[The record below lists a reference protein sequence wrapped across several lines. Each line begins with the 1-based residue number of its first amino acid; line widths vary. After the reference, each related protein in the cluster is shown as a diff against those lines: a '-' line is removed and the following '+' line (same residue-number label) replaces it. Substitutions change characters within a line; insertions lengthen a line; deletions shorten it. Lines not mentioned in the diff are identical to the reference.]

1 MSYLEQLEKV
11 LDHITSIGIYVIR
24 RDTHEML
31 YFNDR
36 VRAVAPAVRI
46 GSVCHELWP
55 DTCSN
60 CPLLS
65 IGDRESHTTVSYN
78 DPFGGMVDI
87 TATRMLWAEGIPAYI
102 ITVGP
107 HTLTRREQ
115 ELEWG
120 RRRMLQAISY
130 VYSMVIYV
138 NLTRNRFFMVEYE
151 RFDTKQA
158 PDEGNFDELIEIGA
172 QTMHPDFRE
181 QFKNTFGRK
190 QLLERFANG
199 ETNIYMEHRQL
210 GDDGEYHWTVTRV
223 VRVEN
228 PMSSDVLEI
237 TLSRNIDHEKQLE
250 ERLKVQQEMERERIR
265 YQTAVESTDDIMFEY
280 DVSSDFFTAFEGV
293 FQDGVRCT
301 QRFEQPGYLSRM
313 ELTGFIHPDY
323 IERMRDKLNGRTL
336 EDIEIRMLTPYTQE
350 YHWFLIRGNM
360 LYENNRP
367 VLMIGMLRD
376 ITHIKQLELER
387 ESLERIYHFTVNQ
400 DYNLVA
406 TIEVPT
412 ETYVIRFCSLG
423 SIYQLPQAGAYPDQ
437 VARIAQLAVYPDD
450 RGEFIRQ
457 LDLPT
462 LISHLKQSDQECR
475 LYCRI
480 LSNDGAF
487 RWKRIRF
494 TYYEGDQTH
503 ILLTIQDVQEVRE
516 AKNRELVRNR
526 IFATAFRDLY
536 DQVFE
541 ADLITNEIHEIIC
554 DEDGIQRIPGGQTL
568 REVIDYR
575 WEHLIHPDFR
585 RQYMQEMDM
594 DTIPER
600 LASSPSIYFEVRRKT
615 SFTSDEYHWY
625 SIQIQ
630 FLSKSY
636 DSYKIMLYMRD
647 IDQTRRE
654 DERNKR
660 ALQDALVL
668 ARDANRAK
676 SDFISRMSHDIRT
689 PMNAII
695 GMTAIAAANLGNEAK
710 ISDCLQKIGVSAKFL
725 LSLINDI
732 LDMSKI
738 ESGKVVIAQCEF
750 NFHRMIQG
758 ISSVFGQQAAQKH
771 LAFNVYLEENFPLTC
786 TGDELRINQ
795 ILMNLLSN
803 AIKFTPEGGRVSLR
817 IERKKAKEHIT
828 LVRFEV
834 ADTGVGISPEFQK
847 RIFDPFEQESAG
859 SGRVFEGTGLG
870 MTITQNLVAL
880 MDGRISLESE
890 PGKGSR
896 FIVELPLEL
905 GEAVEPAVVDS
916 ESIGHLRVLIV
927 DDDVITC
934 EHTQTILLHMG
945 LESVWVTSGEQTL
958 RELREARAKNQNYDV
973 AFIDWKMPGM
983 DGLETARRMRELVG
997 PETLVIIMSAYDW
1010 AQIESEARAAG
1021 VDHFISKPMFPESV
1035 RDALSRAVQDAP
1047 PAQEPDSYQF
1057 CGERILLVEDNEI
1070 NMEIAR
1076 TLLEM
1081 QGLTVD
1087 EASNGQEA
1095 VDRFQASA
1103 PGYYRVILMDIR
1115 MPVMDGVTATQKIR
1129 ALPRADA
1136 ATVPI
1141 VAMTT
1146 NAFQEDEEY
1155 AGQIGMNGYLIKPID
1170 IKSLFKGLN
1179 QLLNQGL
1186 TQIYI

>member
-1 MSYLEQLEKV
+1 MLYLEQLEKI
-11 LDHITSIGIYVIR
+11 LNHITSIGIYVVR

-31 YFNDR
+31 YFNER
-36 VRAVAPAVRI
+36 VRAVAPDVRI
-46 GSVCHELWP
+46 GSVCHELWAG
-55 DTCSN
+55 TCSN

-65 IGDRESHTTVSYN
+65 IGDQESHTTVSYN
-78 DPFGGMVDI
+78 DPFGDMVDI
-87 TATRMLWAEGIPAYI
+87 TATKMLWAEEIPAYI

-107 HTLTRREQ
+107 HTLTKREQ

-120 RRRMLQAISY
+120 RRRMLQALSC

-138 NLTRNRFFMVEYE
+138 NLTRNSFFMVEYE

-181 QFKNTFGRK
+181 QFKNTFSRK
-190 QLLERFANG
+190 RLLEQFAKG

-210 GDDGEYHWTVTRV
+210 GDDGEYHWTMTRV
-223 VRVEN
+223 VQVEN
-228 PMSSDVLEI
+228 PINNDVLEI
-237 TLSRNIDHEKQLE
+237 TLSHNIDREKQLE
-250 ERLKVQQEMERERIR
+250 EKLKVQHEMERERIR
-265 YQTAVESTDDIMFEY
+265 YQTAVESTDEVMFEY
-280 DVSSDFFTAFEGV
+280 NVAEDLFTAFEGIV
-293 FQDGVRCT
+293 QDGARRT
-301 QRFEQPGYLSRM
+301 QRMVLRGYLERI
-313 ELTGFIHPDY
+313 ETLGIVHPDY
-323 IERMRDKLNGRTL
+323 FDQMRCKLSGRTL
-336 EDIEIRMLTPYTQE
+336 DDVEIRMKTPHTQE
-350 YHWFLIRGNM
+350 YRWFRVHGNM
-360 LYENNRP
+360 VYENNRP
-367 VLMIGMLRD
+367 ALVIGMLRD

-387 ESLERIYHFTVNQ
+387 ESLERICNFTVNQ

-406 TIEVPT
+406 IIEVPT
-412 ETYVIRFCSLG
+412 ETYAIRFCSLG
-423 SIYQLPQAGAYPDQ
+423 PIYHIPHAGAYPEQ

-450 RGEFIRQ
+450 RGEFISQ

-462 LISHLKQSDQECR
+462 LISHLEQSDEECR

-487 RWKRIRF
+487 RWKRVRF

-516 AKNRELVRNR
+516 AKDRELVSNR

-554 DEDGIQRIPGGQTL
+554 DEDGIQRVPTGRTL
-568 REVIDYR
+568 QEVIDYR
-575 WEHLIHPDFR
+575 CEHLIHPDFR

-600 LASSPSIYFEVRRKT
+600 LANTASSYFEIQRKT
-615 SFTSDEYHWY
+615 TFTSDLYHWY
-625 SIQIQ
+625 SIQLQ
-630 FLSKSY
+630 FLSESQ

-660 ALQDALVL
+660 ALRDALVL

-676 SDFISRMSHDIRT
+676 TDFISRMSHDIRT

-695 GMTAIAAANLGNEAK
+695 GMTTIAAANLGNKAK
-710 ISDCLQKIGVSAKFL
+710 ISDCLQKIDVSAKFL

-738 ESGKVVIAQCEF
+738 ESGKVVIARREF
-750 NFHRMIQG
+750 NFHRMIHG

-786 TGDELRINQ
+786 MGDELRINQ
-795 ILMNLLSN
+795 VLMNLLGN
-803 AIKFTPEGGRVSLR
+803 AVKFTPEGGRVSLR

-834 ADTGVGISPEFQK
+834 EDTGIGISPEFQK
-847 RIFDPFEQESAG
+847 RIFDPFEQESAS

-870 MTITQNLVAL
+870 MTITQNLVLL

-890 PGKGSR
+890 LGQGTR

-905 GEAVEPAVVDS
+905 GETAEPVAVGS

-945 LESVWVTSGEQTL
+945 LESVWVTSGEQAL

-973 AFIDWKMPGM
+973 AFIDWKIPGM
-983 DGLETARRMRELVG
+983 DGLEIARRMRELAG
-997 PETLVIIMSAYDW
+997 PETLAIIMSAYDW
-1010 AQIESEARAAG
+1010 AQIETEARAAG
-1021 VDHFISKPMFPESV
+1021 VDHFISKPIFPESV
-1035 RDALSRAVQDAP
+1035 HNALSRAMQDAP
-1047 PAQEPDSYQF
+1047 SAQEPDSFQF

-1087 EASNGQEA
+1087 GACNGQEA
-1095 VDRFQASA
+1095 VDKFQASEL
-1103 PGYYRVILMDIR
+1103 GYYRVILMDIR

-1136 ATVPI
+1136 ETVPI
-1141 VAMTT
+1141 IAMTA
-1146 NAFQEDEEY
+1146 NAFQEDEEF
-1155 AGQIGMNGYLIKPID
+1155 AAQMGMNGYLIKPID
-1170 IKSLFKGLN
+1170 TKSLFKGLN

-1186 TQIYI
+1186 TQMYI